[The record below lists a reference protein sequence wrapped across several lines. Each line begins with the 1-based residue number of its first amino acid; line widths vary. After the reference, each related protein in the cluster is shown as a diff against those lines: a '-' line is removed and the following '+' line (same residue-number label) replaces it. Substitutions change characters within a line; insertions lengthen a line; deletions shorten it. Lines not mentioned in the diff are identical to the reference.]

1 MAAVINSMFTIFI
14 QTESGEDM
22 GGFAGEDEYDDGAET
37 EDDEVELGY
46 GNVNF
51 LKTGESV
58 KTVESSHPNANFD
71 TFATAMAT
79 HVGAA
84 LEIAPEVLLK
94 KFSNNFS
101 ASKGAMNETWKA
113 FRMRRTWFVNDFCKE
128 IYELWFN
135 EAVST
140 GRINAPGYFENLL
153 VRKAYL
159 NCTWNGPAQGQLDP
173 GKEVVAAAKR
183 IEAGLSTHEDECI
196 ALNGSDFEDNVRAL
210 KSENEMLADANKNE
224 SEDVKE

>member
-1 MAAVINSMFTIFI
+1 M
-14 QTESGEDM
+14 
-22 GGFAGEDEYDDGAET
+22 
-37 EDDEVELGY
+37 
-46 GNVNF
+46 
-51 LKTGESV
+51 
-58 KTVESSHPNANFD
+58 
-71 TFATAMAT
+71 
-79 HVGAA
+79 
-84 LEIAPEVLLK
+84 
-94 KFSNNFS
+94 
-101 ASKGAMNETWKA
+101 
-113 FRMRRTWFVNDFCKE
+113 
-128 IYELWFN
+128 FN

-159 NCTWNGPAQGQLDP
+159 NCTWNGPAQGQVDP

-183 IEAGLSTHEDECI
+183 IAAGLSTHEDECI